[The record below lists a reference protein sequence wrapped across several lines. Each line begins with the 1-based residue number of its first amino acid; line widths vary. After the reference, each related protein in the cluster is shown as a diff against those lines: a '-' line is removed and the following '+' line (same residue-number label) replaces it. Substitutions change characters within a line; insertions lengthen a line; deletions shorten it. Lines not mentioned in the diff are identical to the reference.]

1 MGWSGLVLGNMW
13 RPGRGKAVTTGR
25 LEDFE
30 LTGFPC
36 QEWPERNDFWEKLAL
51 RATPICCRPLGFAQS
66 TQEKSLPHEHPICT
80 LYRHRPIRQTP

>member
-1 MGWSGLVLGNMW
+1 MDRVVLEKMW
-13 RPGRGKAVTTGR
+13 RPGRGKAVTTGP

-36 QEWPERNDFWEKLAL
+36 QEWPERNDFSEAGKSHSILLSPAWVRAINTEKRLL
-51 RATPICCRPLGFAQS
+51 
-66 TQEKSLPHEHPICT
+66 HEHPICT